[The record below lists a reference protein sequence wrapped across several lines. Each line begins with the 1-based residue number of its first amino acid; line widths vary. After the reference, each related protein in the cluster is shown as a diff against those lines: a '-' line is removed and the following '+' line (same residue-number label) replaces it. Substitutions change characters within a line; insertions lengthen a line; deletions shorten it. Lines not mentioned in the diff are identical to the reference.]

1 MDIKKALESVLPDS
15 LVKTVRTRLSRGPFA
30 DYKRLSTK
38 DVFAKVYADGIWG
51 RSNDS
56 QQKFFSGT
64 GSHDQAV
71 TSVYVGAV
79 RSFVQSLGF
88 RPAAV
93 DLGCGDFQVG
103 AQLRDL
109 FGTYVACDIV
119 PSLVAFNQAR
129 YGDLDVDFRV
139 LDLTADPLPA
149 GDVIL
154 LRQVLQHLSNEQIK
168 KVVPKLATRCKY
180 LVLTEHVPE
189 GDDFVAN
196 LDMPT
201 GPGIRLGL
209 PSGVVL
215 TEPPFDLQAKQQNVL
230 CEVRESGG
238 VVRTTLFTFA

>member
-1 MDIKKALESVLPDS
+1 MGIKKVIKSVLPGS
-15 LVKTVRTRLSRGPFA
+15 LVDAVQTHLSTDPFA
-30 DYKRLSTK
+30 AYKRLSTK

-51 RSNDS
+51 SSNDP

-64 GSHDQAV
+64 GSHDQAM
-71 TSVYVGAV
+71 TGVYVGAV
-79 RSFVQSLGF
+79 RSFVQSLGV
-88 RPAAV
+88 RPTAV

-103 AQLRDL
+103 VQLRDL

-119 PSLVAFNQAR
+119 PSLVAFNQTR
-129 YGDLDVDFRV
+129 HRDLDVDFRV
-139 LDLTADPLPA
+139 LDLTADPLPT

-168 KVVPKLATRCKY
+168 KVVPKLATSCKY

-189 GDDFVAN
+189 GDGFVAN

-215 TEPPFDLQAKQQNVL
+215 TEPPFDLEAKQQKVL
-230 CEVRESGG
+230 CEVPESGG